1 MNKSLDIPLRY
12 RLPEHL
18 AHFQTLIQ
26 WPAHNIADAWANEM
40 VRRLSRGLSLTPV
53 DARDQQMMKLERL
66 NNIQALSLEERRTMV
81 FCALAEIPVES
92 ELHPL
97 AWMHKDQSTG
107 CYGTPAALAGLDG
120 PVCRIDVSDLG
131 DAASQE
137 STSAVEQPGLGA

>member
-1 MNKSLDIPLRY
+1 MNKPLAIPLQY

-26 WPAHNIADAWANEM
+26 WPAHNIADAWSNEM
-40 VRRLSRGLSLTPV
+40 VRRLSRGLPLTPI
-53 DARDQQMMKLERL
+53 DARDQQILKLERL
-66 NNIQALSLEERRTMV
+66 NSIQALPLEERRSMV
-81 FCALAEIPVES
+81 FGALAEIPVDS

-107 CYGTPAALAGLDG
+107 CYGTPAALVGLDG

-131 DAASQE
+131 DAAPQE